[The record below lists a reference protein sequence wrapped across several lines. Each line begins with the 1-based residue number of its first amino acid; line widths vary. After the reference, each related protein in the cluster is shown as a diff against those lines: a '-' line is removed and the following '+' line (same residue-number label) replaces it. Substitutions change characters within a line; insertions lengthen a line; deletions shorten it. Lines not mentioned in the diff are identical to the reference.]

1 MIKMST
7 AVDTS
12 LEEYLALEYPFQVI
26 ADPDGGYVVVFPDL
40 PGCMT
45 QADSYEE
52 IAAMAQDAR
61 ALWIETAYDHG
72 REIPLPSYPEEY
84 SGKFN
89 VRLPRSLHRTLAESA
104 SQDGVSLN
112 QYVTMLLSRHDAQ
125 AQIERRLEA
134 IETQVTA
141 MGRQYDLEDPL
152 TLPAFKTGTRRA
164 SRASQEGSAR
174 KAPSR
179 TDAQS
184 PRSK

>member
-1 MIKMST
+1 MIKMSA
-7 AVDTS
+7 AVDMS

-52 IAAMAQDAR
+52 IAVMAQDAR
-61 ALWIETAYDHG
+61 ALWIETAYEHG

-104 SQDGVSLN
+104 AQEGISLN
-112 QYVTMLLSRHDAQ
+112 QYVTMLLARRDAQ
-125 AQIERRLEA
+125 TQIERRVEA
-134 IETQVTA
+134 IEVRIAA
-141 MGRQYDLEDPL
+141 MSEQ
-152 TLPAFKTGTRRA
+152 TVAV
-164 SRASQEGSAR
+164 
-174 KAPSR
+174 
-179 TDAQS
+179 
-184 PRSK
+184 